1 MGLQAQDE
9 DEVMHQYV
17 SFRHRFGTIS
27 RAFSRR
33 HPAPHPTRRAA
44 RPHAALIVPWTHY
57 MSTHAHWMR
66 ILRVTIVH
74 LSRYENQAAIE
85 LHTIDA
91 HQVRDPPPHPPTRA
105 RARPASGFRSSH
117 FVACGLSCLS
127 SLCHVSKFE
136 NAALPLPVRHCVRA
150 DAPCVPPP
158 FPARR
163 RPVSHPA
170 QRPGCTGRSTDRP
183 QRPA

>member
-1 MGLQAQDE
+1 
-9 DEVMHQYV
+9 MHQYV

-44 RPHAALIVPWTHY
+44 RPHAALIVSWTHY
-57 MSTHAHWMR
+57 MSTHAYWMR

-74 LSRYENQAAIE
+74 LQGTRTRPRSSCTR
-85 LHTIDA
+85 LTPTKCGTH
-91 HQVRDPPPHPPTRA
+91 PPPTRA

-117 FVACGLSCLS
+117 FVACGLSRLS